1 MEVVFGGLH
10 YRQPVLCSC
19 SAWVFAIRMYHI
31 VLICMLV
38 YAWTCILI
46 FVLLFLFTLLSEQF
60 LLNPWKIKKDQMVS
74 LGTITENL
82 TELYHYSQ
90 EWTNPNLTKFKFLY
104 NCYSECKWTNHFI
117 ITLLCAVA
125 QSCLTLC
132 DPMNCSPPGSSVHRD
147 SPGKNT
153 EVGGHALLQG
163 IFPTQGSNP
172 GLPRCRR
179 VLYWATRE
187 AITILDECL
196 LKGR

>member
-132 DPMNCSPPGSSVHRD
+132 DPMNCSPPGSSVH
-147 SPGKNT
+147 
-153 EVGGHALLQG
+153 G
-163 IFPTQGSNP
+163 ISQARILR
-172 GLPRCRR
+172 GLPFPPPGDLPDPGIDSAPPTSPALQ
-179 VLYWATRE
+179 VDFFFYYATWE
-187 AITILDECL
+187 TTTL
-196 LKGR
+196 L